1 MQEKWGEKYRVSI
14 QQSHTQAILTLD
26 NVTEANAQAAVK
38 EIVLRVSGK
47 DGMLYVR
54 SCP

>member
-26 NVTEANAQAAVK
+26 DVTQK
-38 EIVLRVSGK
+38 Q
-47 DGMLYVR
+47 MLKKQWQKLF
-54 SCP
+54 